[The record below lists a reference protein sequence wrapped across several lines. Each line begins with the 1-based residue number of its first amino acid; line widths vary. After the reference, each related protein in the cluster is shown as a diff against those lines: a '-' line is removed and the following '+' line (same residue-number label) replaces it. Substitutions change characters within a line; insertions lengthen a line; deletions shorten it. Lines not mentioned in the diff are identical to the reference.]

1 MSGNDDRT
9 ADKNQNAP
17 QETDQNMDENTMDQ
31 NTGKTAPA
39 PESGL
44 GISLDE
50 VLEESAAD
58 VMSASDLDGDGEV
71 DQIVLDLDKDG
82 YIDTIVT
89 DIDGDG
95 EVDSIQFDTTDDAV
109 LDTTLSS
116 KEEVDAFMDGH
127 GPGAPDAAAP
137 PAAAPAP
144 APEQTSDA
152 GQVSN
157 TDAGEYDVYGQVTG
171 PDGTIDLDAAEVV
184 AATDTTGDGVVDT
197 LSLDLDGDGIVDAE
211 MREPVGDGFSELH
224 VDTSGDGRIDH
235 IWSDSDGDGNIDT
248 LEIDRDLDG
257 YTDIRY
263 TDVDGDGIV
272 DNVEE
277 DPNYSGGDP
286 VDPSAGAGS
295 LDA

>member
-9 ADKNQNAP
+9 
-17 QETDQNMDENTMDQ
+17 TDQNTPENGAAPEDT
-31 NTGKTAPA
+31 TAPA

-58 VMSASDLDGDGEV
+58 VMSASDLDGDGSI

-89 DIDGDG
+89 DMDGDG
-95 EVDSIQFDTTDDAV
+95 EADSVQFDTDDDAI

-116 KEEVDAFMDGH
+116 KEEVDDFIEG
-127 GPGAPDAAAP
+127 AAP
-137 PAAAPAP
+137 AAPAAAPAAPAAPAPTP
-144 APEQTSDA
+144 APEQVADSAQTSN
-152 GQVSN
+152 V
-157 TDAGEYDVYGQVTG
+157 DAGEYEVYGQVTG

-184 AATDTTGDGVVDT
+184 AATDTDGDGVVDT

-211 MREPVGDGFSELH
+211 MREPVGDDFSELH

-235 IWSDSDGDGNIDT
+235 VWSDADGDGEIDT

-257 YTDIRY
+257 YSDIRY
-263 TDVDGDGIV
+263 TDTDGDGIV
-272 DNVEE
+272 DVVEE
-277 DPNYSGGDP
+277 DPNYGGPDAGT
-286 VDPSAGAGS
+286 DATDTGAGT